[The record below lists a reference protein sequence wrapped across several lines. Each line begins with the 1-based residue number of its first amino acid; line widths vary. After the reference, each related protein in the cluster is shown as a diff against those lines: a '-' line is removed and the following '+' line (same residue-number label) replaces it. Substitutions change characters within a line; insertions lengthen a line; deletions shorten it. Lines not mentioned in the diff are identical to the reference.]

1 MKRKNEVLVGLLLL
15 LGGAIAVFGSIWLV
29 RGSLGKGYPLY
40 ARFPWGAGLK
50 PGQPVLLA
58 GVTAGSIADVE
69 YDPKGTVRVTLR
81 MAKDFHVPKGSMAS
95 SIPVGF
101 FGDRAIAIEPI
112 IGVTDMILEGD
123 SIKVNKS
130 GATTDEVIATG
141 DSIAKDIR
149 GITLPLRQQL
159 ADSGGVQDIRE
170 ILRSTSA
177 LTRQLN
183 GVIIAQNVQLTAAMA
198 SVNRSLRS
206 LERTTSALD
215 SMRVDSLSRNAG
227 RATAN
232 VAAITDSLRHTI
244 QSLNTTMA
252 RLEHGEGTA
261 GKLLTDSLL
270 YNDMRRLVT
279 RLDSVTAD
287 FKRDPRK
294 YIKFSVF

>member
-1 MKRKNEVLVGLLLL
+1 MKRSNEILVGLLLL
-15 LGGAIAVFGSIWLV
+15 LGGAIAIFGSIWLV
-29 RGSLGKGYPLY
+29 RGSLNQGYPLY

-58 GVTAGSIADVE
+58 GVTAGSVADVE

-81 MAKDFHVPKGSMAS
+81 MNKSFHVPRGSVAS

-101 FGDRAIAIEPI
+101 FGDRAIAIEPQ
-112 IGVTDMILEGD
+112 IGVTDMTPEGD
-123 SIKVNKS
+123 SLVVSKA

-149 GITLPLRQQL
+149 SITLPLRQQL
-159 ADSGGVQDIRE
+159 ADSGGVQDLRE

-177 LTRQLN
+177 LTKQLN
-183 GVIIAQNVQLTAAMA
+183 GVIIAQNAQLAIAMS
-198 SVNRSLRS
+198 SVNRSLRA

-215 SMRVDSLSRNAG
+215 SLRVDSLTRNASH
-227 RATAN
+227 ATAN
-232 VAAITDSLRHTI
+232 VAAITDSLRHTM
-244 QSLNTTMA
+244 QSLNASMA
-252 RLEHGEGTA
+252 RLERGEGTA

-270 YNDMRRLVT
+270 YLDVRRLVT

>member
-1 MKRKNEVLVGLLLL
+1 MKRSNEILVGLLLL

-58 GVTAGSIADVE
+58 GVTAGSVADVE
-69 YDPKGTVRVTLR
+69 YDPAGTVRVTLR
-81 MAKDFHVPKGSMAS
+81 MTRGFQVPKGSMAQ

-112 IGVTDMILEGD
+112 IGVKEFIAEGD
-123 SIKVNKS
+123 SIIVSKA

-149 GITLPLRQQL
+149 GITLPLRQQMV
-159 ADSGGVQDIRE
+159 DSGGVQDIRE
-170 ILRSTSA
+170 ILRSSSA
-177 LTRQLN
+177 LTKQLN
-183 GVIIAQNVQLTAAMA
+183 AVILAQNVQLTAAMT
-198 SVNRSLRS
+198 SVNRSLKA

-215 SMRVDSLSRNAG
+215 SMRIDSLSRNAG

-232 VAAITDSLRHTI
+232 VAAITDSLRRTM

-252 RLEHGEGTA
+252 RLERGEGTA
-261 GKLLTDSLL
+261 GKLLTDTLL
-270 YNDMRRLVT
+270 YNDVRRLVT
-279 RLDSVTAD
+279 RLDSVTAEL
-287 FKRDPRK
+287 KRDPRK
-294 YIKFSVF
+294 FLKFSVF

>member
-1 MKRKNEVLVGLLLL
+1 MKRSNEILVGLLLL
-15 LGGAIAVFGSIWLV
+15 VGGAIAIFGSIWLV
-29 RGSLGKGYPLY
+29 RGSLSQGYPLF

-58 GVTAGSIADVE
+58 GVTAGSVADVE

-81 MAKDFHVPKGSMAS
+81 MNKNFQVPRGSVAS
-95 SIPVGF
+95 AIPVGF
-101 FGDRAIAIEPI
+101 FGDRAIAIEPK
-112 IGVTDMILEGD
+112 IGVTDMVAEGD
-123 SIKVNKS
+123 SLVVSKA
-130 GATTDEVIATG
+130 GPTTDEVIATG
-141 DSIAKDIR
+141 DSIAKDVR
-149 GITLPLRQQL
+149 AITLPLRQQL

-177 LTRQLN
+177 LTKQLN
-183 GVIIAQNVQLTAAMA
+183 GVIVAQNAQLALAMG
-198 SVNRSLRS
+198 SVNRSLRA

-215 SMRVDSLSRNAG
+215 SLRVDSLTRNAG

-232 VAAITDSLRHTI
+232 AAALTDSLRSTI
-244 QSLNTTMA
+244 ASLNATMG
-252 RLEHGEGTA
+252 RLERGQGTA

-270 YNDMRRLVT
+270 YMDVRRLVT

-287 FKRDPRK
+287 FKKDPRK

>member
-1 MKRKNEVLVGLLLL
+1 MKRSNEILVGLLLL
-15 LGGAIAVFGSIWLV
+15 LGGAIAIFGSIWLV
-29 RGSLGKGYPLY
+29 RGSLNQGYPLF

-50 PGQPVLLA
+50 PGQPVMLA
-58 GVTAGSIADVE
+58 GVTAGSVADVE

-81 MAKDFHVPKGSMAS
+81 MNKNFHVPKGSVAS

-101 FGDRAIAIEPI
+101 FGDRAIAIEPV
-112 IGVTDMILEGD
+112 IGVTEMTPEGD
-123 SIKVNKS
+123 SLIVSKA

-177 LTRQLN
+177 LTKQLN
-183 GVIIAQNVQLTAAMA
+183 GVIIAQNAQLAIAMS
-198 SVNRSLRS
+198 SVNRSLRA

-215 SMRVDSLSRNAG
+215 SMRVDSLTRNAG

-232 VAAITDSLRHTI
+232 VAAITDSLRHTM
-244 QSLNTTMA
+244 QSLNATMA
-252 RLEHGEGTA
+252 RLERGEGTA

-270 YNDMRRLVT
+270 YNDVRRLVT

>member
-1 MKRKNEVLVGLLLL
+1 MKRSNEILVGLLLL
-15 LGGAIAVFGSIWLV
+15 LGGAIAVLGSIWLV
-29 RGSLGKGYPLY
+29 RGSLNQGYPLY

-58 GVTAGSIADVE
+58 GVTAGSVADVE

-81 MAKDFHVPKGSMAS
+81 MNRNFQVPKGSEAS
-95 SIPVGF
+95 AIPVGF
-101 FGDRAIAIEPI
+101 FGDRAIAIQPKV
-112 IGVTDMILEGD
+112 GVTDMTPEGD
-123 SIKVNKS
+123 SLAVSKA
-130 GATTDEVIATG
+130 GPTTDEVIATG
-141 DSIAKDIR
+141 DSIAKDVR
-149 GITLPLRQQL
+149 AITLPLRQQL

-177 LTRQLN
+177 LTKQLN
-183 GVIIAQNVQLTAAMA
+183 GVIVAQNAQLAMA
-198 SVNRSLRS
+198 MQSVNRSLRA

-215 SMRVDSLSRNAG
+215 SMRVDSLTRNAG

-232 VAAITDSLRHTI
+232 AAALTDSLRATI
-244 QSLNTTMA
+244 ASLNATMG
-252 RLEHGEGTA
+252 RLERGQGTA

-270 YNDMRRLVT
+270 YLDVRRLVT

-287 FKRDPRK
+287 FKKDPRK

>member
-1 MKRKNEVLVGLLLL
+1 MKRSNEILVGLLLL
-15 LGGAIAVFGSIWLV
+15 LGGVIAVFGSIWLV

-58 GVTAGSIADVE
+58 GVTAGSVADVE

-81 MAKDFHVPKGSMAS
+81 MSKGFQVPKGSTAQ

-112 IGVTDMILEGD
+112 IGVTDFIAEGD
-123 SIKVNKS
+123 SVVVSKS

-177 LTRQLN
+177 LTKQLN
-183 GVIIAQNVQLTAAMA
+183 GVIIAQNAQLAAAMR

-215 SMRVDSLSRNAG
+215 SLRVDSLQRNAG

-232 VAAITDSLRHTI
+232 VAAITDSLRQTMHA
-244 QSLNTTMA
+244 LNVTMS
-252 RLEHGEGTA
+252 RLERGEGTA
-261 GKLLTDSLL
+261 GKLLSDTLL
-270 YNDMRRLVT
+270 YNDVRRLVT

-287 FKRDPRK
+287 FKRDPRR

>member
-1 MKRKNEVLVGLLLL
+1 MKRTNEVMVGLLLL
-15 LGGAIAVFGSIWLV
+15 VGGAIAIFGSIWLV
-29 RGSLGKGYPLY
+29 RGSLSQGYPLY

-69 YDPKGTVRVTLR
+69 YDPKGTVRVMLR
-81 MAKDFHVPKGSMAS
+81 MTKSFHVPKGSTAQ

-101 FGDRAIAIEPI
+101 FGDRAVAIEPI
-112 IGVTDMILEGD
+112 IGVTEMIAEGD
-123 SIKVNKS
+123 SIVVSKS

-149 GITLPLRQQL
+149 GITLPLKQQL
-159 ADSGGVQDIRE
+159 IDSGGVRDIRE

-177 LTRQLN
+177 LTKQLS
-183 GVIIAQNVQLTAAMA
+183 GVIIAQNAQLTAAMT
-198 SVNRSLRS
+198 SVNRSLKA
-206 LERTTSALD
+206 LERTAGALD

-232 VAAITDSLRHTI
+232 VAAITDSLRHTM
-244 QSLNTTMA
+244 QSLNATMA
-252 RLEHGEGTA
+252 RLERGEGTA

-270 YNDMRRLVT
+270 YSDVRRLVT

>member
-1 MKRKNEVLVGLLLL
+1 MKRTNEILVGLLLL
-15 LGGAIAVFGSIWLV
+15 LGGGIAVFGAIWLV

-58 GVTAGSIADVE
+58 GVTAGSVADVE
-69 YDPKGTVRVTLR
+69 YDPQGTVRVTLR
-81 MAKDFHVPKGSMAS
+81 MSTGFQVPKGSTAQ

-112 IGVTDMILEGD
+112 IGVKDFIAEGD
-123 SIKVNKS
+123 SIVVSKS
-130 GATTDEVIATG
+130 GATTDEVIAIG

-149 GITLPLRQQL
+149 GITLPLRRQL
-159 ADSGGVQDIRE
+159 VDSGGVDDIRE

-177 LTRQLN
+177 LTKQLN
-183 GVIIAQNVQLTAAMA
+183 AVILAQNTQLTLAMT
-198 SVNRSLRS
+198 SVNRSLKA
-206 LERTTSALD
+206 LERTTGALD

-232 VAAITDSLRHTI
+232 VAALTDSLRHTI
-244 QSLNTTMA
+244 QSLNTTMG
-252 RLEHGEGTA
+252 RLERGEGTA
-261 GKLLTDSLL
+261 GKLLTDTLL
-270 YNDMRRLVT
+270 YNDVRRLVT

-294 YIKFSVF
+294 YLKFSVF

>member
-1 MKRKNEVLVGLLLL
+1 MKRSNEILVGLLLL
-15 LGGAIAVFGSIWLV
+15 LGGAIAIFGSIWLV
-29 RGSLGKGYPLY
+29 RGSLGAGYPLY

-58 GVTAGSIADVE
+58 GVTAGSVADVG
-69 YDPKGTVRVTLR
+69 YDPKGTVQVTLR
-81 MAKDFHVPKGSMAS
+81 ISKGFQVPKGSVAS

-101 FGDRAIAIEPI
+101 FGDRAIAIEPPKN
-112 IGVTDMILEGD
+112 VTDYIPEGD
-123 SIKVNKS
+123 SLIVSNAS
-130 GATTDEVIATG
+130 ATTDEVISTA
-141 DSIAKDIR
+141 DSITKDIR

-177 LTRQLN
+177 LTKQLN
-183 GVIIAQNVQLTAAMA
+183 AVILAQNTQLSMAMA
-198 SVNRSLRS
+198 SVNRSLKA

-244 QSLNTTMA
+244 QSLNATMA
-252 RLEHGEGTA
+252 RLERGEGTA

-270 YNDMRRLVT
+270 YNDVRRLVT

>member
-1 MKRKNEVLVGLLLL
+1 MKRTNEVLVGLLLL
-15 LGGAIAVFGSIWLV
+15 LGGGIAIFGSIWLV

-58 GVTAGSIADVE
+58 GVTAGSVADVE

-81 MAKDFHVPKGSMAS
+81 MTKEFHVPKGSVAS

-112 IGVTDMILEGD
+112 IGVTDMIAAGD
-123 SIKVNKS
+123 SIVVSKS

-149 GITLPLRQQL
+149 GITLPLRQQMT
-159 ADSGGVQDIRE
+159 DSGGVQDIRE

-177 LTRQLN
+177 LTKQLN
-183 GVIIAQNVQLTAAMA
+183 SVILAQNTQLTLAMT
-198 SVNRSLRS
+198 SVNRSLKA
-206 LERTTSALD
+206 LERTASALD
-215 SMRVDSLSRNAG
+215 SMRVDSLTRNAG

-232 VAAITDSLRHTI
+232 VAAITDSLRHTM
-244 QSLNTTMA
+244 QSLNATLA
-252 RLEHGEGTA
+252 HLEKGDGTA

-270 YNDMRRLVT
+270 YNDVRRLVT

>member
-1 MKRKNEVLVGLLLL
+1 MKRSNEILVGLLLL
-15 LGGAIAVFGSIWLV
+15 VGGAIAVFGSIWLV
-29 RGSLGKGYPLY
+29 RGSLGAGYPLY

-50 PGQPVLLA
+50 PGQPILLA
-58 GVTAGSIADVE
+58 GVTAGSVAEVE

-81 MAKDFHVPKGSMAS
+81 MSKDFHVPKGSVAS

-112 IGVTDMILEGD
+112 IGVTEMTIEGD
-123 SIKVNKS
+123 SLIVSKA

-141 DSIAKDIR
+141 DSIAKDVR
-149 GITLPLRQQL
+149 GITLPLKKQL
-159 ADSGGVQDIRE
+159 IDSGGVRDIAE

-177 LTRQLN
+177 LTKQLN
-183 GVIIAQNVQLTAAMA
+183 GVIIAQNVQLTTAMA
-198 SVNRSLRS
+198 SVNRSLKA
-206 LERTTSALD
+206 LERTAGALD
-215 SMRVDSLSRNAG
+215 SMRVDSLTRNAG
-227 RATAN
+227 RASAN
-232 VAAITDSLRHTI
+232 VAAITDSLRHTM
-244 QSLNTTMA
+244 QTLNMTLA
-252 RLEHGEGTA
+252 HLEKGDGTA

-270 YNDMRRLVT
+270 YNDVRRLVT

>member
-1 MKRKNEVLVGLLLL
+1 MKRSNEILVGLLLL

-58 GVTAGSIADVE
+58 GVTAGSVADVE

-81 MAKDFHVPKGSMAS
+81 MSKGFQVPKGSTAQ

-112 IGVTDMILEGD
+112 IGVTDFIAEGD
-123 SIKVNKS
+123 SVVVSKS

-177 LTRQLN
+177 LTKQLN
-183 GVIIAQNVQLTAAMA
+183 GVIIAQNAQLAAAMR

-215 SMRVDSLSRNAG
+215 SLRVDSLQRNAG

-232 VAAITDSLRHTI
+232 VAAITDSLRQTMHA
-244 QSLNTTMA
+244 LNVTMS
-252 RLEHGEGTA
+252 RLERGEGTA
-261 GKLLTDSLL
+261 GKLLSDTLL
-270 YNDMRRLVT
+270 YNDVRRLVT

-287 FKRDPRK
+287 FKRDPRR

>member
-1 MKRKNEVLVGLLLL
+1 MKRSNEILVGLLLL
-15 LGGAIAVFGSIWLV
+15 VGVGIAIFGSIWLV

-50 PGQPVLLA
+50 PGQPVMLA
-58 GVTAGSIADVE
+58 GVTAGSVADVE

-81 MAKDFHVPKGSMAS
+81 MNKEFHVPKGSVAS

-112 IGVTDMILEGD
+112 IGVTEMVPEGD
-123 SIKVNKS
+123 SLVVSKA

-177 LTRQLN
+177 LTKQLN
-183 GVIIAQNVQLTAAMA
+183 AVILAQNVQLTSAMT

-206 LERTTSALD
+206 LERTTAALD

-232 VAAITDSLRHTI
+232 VAAITDSLRQTMHA
-244 QSLNTTMA
+244 LNVTMG
-252 RLEHGEGTA
+252 RLERGEGTA
-261 GKLLTDSLL
+261 GKLLSDTLL
-270 YNDMRRLVT
+270 YNDVRRLVT